1 MSLSFL
7 LEAIQKLRI
16 DNQKYIQIINFK
28 KYKEMILDDH

>member
-28 KYKEMILDDH
+28 KYKEMILNDH